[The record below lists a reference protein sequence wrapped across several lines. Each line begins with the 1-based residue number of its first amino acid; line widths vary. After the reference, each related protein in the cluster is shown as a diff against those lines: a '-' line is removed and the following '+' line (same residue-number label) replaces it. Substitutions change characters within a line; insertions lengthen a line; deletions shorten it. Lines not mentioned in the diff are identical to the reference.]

1 LLLDCVCPD
10 STQEPSVIRNA
21 FRHILR
27 DYVESAVQSIH
38 TAGVSQRRQRVG
50 AIHNPCVQSQRVHFS
65 CWSVDLVL
73 SKEST
78 LAVNIRNA
86 QCDRRERC
94 GDQQQSHARP
104 CTRSPIFGMPRTVAV
119 VSPRELR
126 SNHTYIGCN
135 PAAQTHRLAPTRML
149 SLVVHVSRANTPSSA
164 CGTMSMGA
172 AAAQLNELGVLT

>member
-1 LLLDCVCPD
+1 MCPD

-27 DYVESAVQSIH
+27 DYVQSAVQSIH

-50 AIHNPCVQSQRVHFS
+50 AIHNPCAQSQRVHFS

-73 SKEST
+73 SRESR
-78 LAVNIRNA
+78 LAMHIRNA
-86 QCDRRERC
+86 PCDRRERC
-94 GDQQQSHARP
+94 GDKQQSHARP

-119 VSPRELR
+119 VSSRDLR
-126 SNHTYIGCN
+126 SNHTHIGCIPRGTN
-135 PAAQTHRLAPTRML
+135 TSTCTDANA
-149 SLVVHVSRANTPSSA
+149 VVHVSRADTPSSA

-172 AAAQLNELGVLT
+172 AAAHCNELGVLT